1 MTAPLRLTAFVTAL
15 VAVFGLAFG
24 VGRITGDPAGP
35 GDGVRDEMGDGHVR
49 DVGSAGDGHVDDS
62 SEEDG

>member
-1 MTAPLRLTAFVTAL
+1 MTAPLRLTAFVTGL

-35 GDGVRDEMGDGHVR
+35 GDEVRDELGGGHGR
-49 DVGSAGDGHVDDS
+49 DVGSTGDGHVDDS
-62 SEEDG
+62 SEDDG